1 MKQMIAYVLVLALS
15 LTGCVAA
22 EVVVAEKDGV
32 AYFQHSGKTPE
43 ITIAGRETAKIEKE
57 YFFEMLTKTIDGK
70 PITHEVC
77 SCEEAEYRVYVDE
90 YVFLLHTHGIA
101 IYEKYGP
108 DINGLIDVGVVV
120 CSRDEMKTLFSM
132 LEADK

>member
-1 MKQMIAYVLVLALS
+1 M
-15 LTGCVAA
+15 
-22 EVVVAEKDGV
+22 
-32 AYFQHSGKTPE
+32 
-43 ITIAGRETAKIEKE
+43 
-57 YFFEMLTKTIDGK
+57 
-70 PITHEVC
+70 
-77 SCEEAEYRVYVDE
+77 YVDE